1 MNKVYHGNNIEVL
14 KSFEANSIDS
24 IITDPPYGLS
34 FMNKHWDYDVPPVEL
49 WQECLRVL
57 KPGGHLLSFA
67 GTRTYHRMT
76 VRIEDAGFE
85 IRDMI
90 SWIYGSGFPKSL
102 DISKAIDKLNAKTAN
117 DKLKF
122 TEYLISKKKNYTNGD
137 IDKYLGL
144 DNGAFHFFAKSL
156 SNNSLPRKNHYLK
169 LKTLLN
175 LGDEWD
181 WYIEEAEREV
191 IGIKEN
197 QMSGWDM
204 DGGTKFIDRNI
215 TAPATPEAIQWNGW
229 GTALK
234 PACEPICVARKPI
247 EGTVANNVLKYGT
260 GGINI
265 DASRIGIIDEKSK
278 NNWKPK
284 GYELKNSV
292 YEYGSK
298 KIKTEQNSQGRFP
311 ANIIFDEIAGVML
324 DEMSGDI
331 QNSKGAY
338 SRKNG
343 TNQFFNKMG
352 NGVTESPN
360 KIVDKGGASR
370 FFYCAKASKAER
382 NGGLE
387 GFEEKSIDIQQ
398 PHNSKEL
405 QERYEMKSK
414 NFHPTVKPLKLM
426 QYLVR
431 LVTPKGGVCLDPFCG
446 SGTTPMACVKEG
458 FNYIGIER
466 EADYV
471 KISEARIEWAKK
483 QIKELPEQT
492 NLFKNAI

>member
-1 MNKVYHGNNIEVL
+1 MEIYHGNNIEVL
-14 KSFEANSIDS
+14 KSFADNSIDS
-24 IITDPPYGLS
+24 IVTDPPYGLS
-34 FMNKHWDYDVPPVEL
+34 FMNKHWDYDVPSVEL
-49 WQECLRVL
+49 WKECLRVL

-102 DISKAIDKLNAKTAN
+102 DISKAIDNAGSVNGVKTRNEIADLINKSGVSDKDIAN
-117 DKLKF
+117 VCGVSSALVRF
-122 TEYLISKKKNYTNGD
+122 WRL
-137 IDKYLGL
+137 
-144 DNGAFHFFAKSL
+144 
-156 SNNSLPRKNHYLK
+156 RKRSIQEDEATK
-169 LKTLLN
+169 LKTILN
-175 LGDEWD
+175 NL
-181 WYIEEAEREV
+181 IPHKAEREV
-191 IGIKEN
+191 IGKQSNIANKSNDNTGRYNWNTESQIRKE
-197 QMSGWDM
+197 
-204 DGGTKFIDRNI
+204 FIDI

-234 PACEPICVARKPI
+234 PACEPICVARKPVI
-247 EGTVANNVLKYGT
+247 GTIANNVLEYGT

-265 DASRIGIIDEKSK
+265 NGCRIGITDEKSK

-298 KIKTEQNSQGRFP
+298 NIVTEQNTQGRFP
-311 ANIIFDEIAGVML
+311 ANIIFDEISSVLL
-324 DEMSGDI
+324 DEMSGE
-331 QNSKGAY
+331 SKSVGHFPKKVKMKGHTLY
-338 SRKNG
+338 EG
-343 TNQFFNKMG
+343 GFNDFEQ
-352 NGVTESPN
+352 TERHLET
-360 KIVDKGGASR
+360 GGASR
-370 FFYCAKASKAER
+370 FFYCAKASKSER

-446 SGTTPMACVKEG
+446 SGTTLMACVKEG

-471 KISEARIEWAKK
+471 KIAEARIEWVKK
-483 QIKELPEQT
+483 QVKEIPEQT
-492 NLFKNAI
+492 NLFKVA